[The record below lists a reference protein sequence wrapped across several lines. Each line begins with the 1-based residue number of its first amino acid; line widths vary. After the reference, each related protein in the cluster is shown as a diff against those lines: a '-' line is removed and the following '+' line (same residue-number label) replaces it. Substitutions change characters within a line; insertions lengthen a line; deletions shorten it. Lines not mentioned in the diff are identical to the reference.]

1 MTKPLGT
8 PQARKLIQA
17 IRAGGSVV
25 FSRLAREEMAKDK
38 MDAIDVDNV
47 LRGGAVDPGEYENGS
62 WRYRVRTERIVVV
75 IAFRSE
81 NELVIVTAW
90 RIK

>member
-1 MTKPLGT
+1 
-8 PQARKLIQA
+8 
-17 IRAGGSVV
+17 
-25 FSRLAREEMAKDK
+25 

-75 IAFRSE
+75 ITFRSE
-81 NELVIVTAW
+81 IELVIVTAW